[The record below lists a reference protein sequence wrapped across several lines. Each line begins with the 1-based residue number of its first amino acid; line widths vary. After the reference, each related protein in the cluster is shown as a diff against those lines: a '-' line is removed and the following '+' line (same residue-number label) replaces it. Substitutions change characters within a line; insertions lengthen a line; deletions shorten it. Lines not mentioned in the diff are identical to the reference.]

1 VKVFLG
7 LLFLVGVGVARA
19 DLYRWVD
26 PQSGAIKFSNVPPP
40 PSQAGV
46 EVVPYRGSA
55 MPPKPAAPADPGLDL
70 RWRELLA
77 EISVA
82 PPGSSLLQQRLQD
95 FIAVNAELDKRDP
108 AGAERRRAEAQA
120 VLQRLLGVEK

>member
-1 VKVFLG
+1 MSISA
-7 LLFLVGVGVARA
+7 ARA

-26 PQSGAIKFSNVPPP
+26 PQTGSIKFSSVPPP

-46 EVVPYRGSA
+46 EVVPYRGGA
-55 MPPKPAAPADPGLDL
+55 APPKPPAPAGTTASPADPTLDL
-70 RWRELLA
+70 RWRELLG

-95 FIAVNAELDKRDP
+95 FATVNAEFEQRDP

-120 VLQRLLGVEK
+120 VLQRLLRVEK

>member
-1 VKVFLG
+1 MG
-7 LLFLVGVGVARA
+7 MAAARA

-26 PQSGAIKFSNVPPP
+26 PQTGAIKFSNVPPP
-40 PSQAGV
+40 PSQEGV

-55 MPPKPAAPADPGLDL
+55 VPPKPAAPAGTSAAPVDPALDL

-82 PPGSSLLQQRLQD
+82 PPASPLLQQRLQD
-95 FIAVNAELDKRDP
+95 FAAVNAELDKRDP

-120 VLQRLLGVEK
+120 VLQRLLRVEK